1 MIAARD
7 IPVSACSYTQILPAE
22 VRPDLTGEKLKINL
36 PGAGPMP
43 KQPRRRTC
51 EEAFLGYCNPKKP
64 QFTNLRMRT
73 FIATPSARKV
83 NSTEDPP

>member
-1 MIAARD
+1 MVAARD

-22 VRPDLTGEKLKINL
+22 VHPDPTGEKHKINL
-36 PGAGPMP
+36 PRAWPMP
-43 KQPRRRTC
+43 KLPRRRTC
-51 EEAFLGYCNPKKP
+51 EEAVRNCPDGL